1 MTPLSSTASNG
12 LMELDFSQQIHYV
25 WALLPEIVLCVWGMI
40 VLIAGVSG
48 KHQDADDGA
57 AGDPSFGPK
66 SDLGW
71 LTLLGILL
79 AAGANGWLYGVNEV
93 GDSSMIAVD
102 GFRLFANW
110 IFLLAAALTVL
121 ISFVYIYRLR
131 LQAGEFYA
139 LILFATAGM
148 MFMAGA
154 RDLIVI
160 FLGLEVM
167 SIAVYALAAFNRRD
181 RKSAEAGLKYFLLGA
196 FSTGFFLYGI
206 ALVYG
211 ATGSTNIAAINT
223 SVASMAA
230 SPGLLVVAIALLA
243 IGFGFKVS
251 AVPFHM
257 WTPDVYEGA
266 PTPVTAWMSAAV
278 KAAAFVAF
286 FRVFLVGF
294 DAAYDTWFPIMWWLA
309 AITMVTANL
318 IALVQTNVKRML
330 AYSSIAHAGYLLVA
344 LTAANENAA
353 AGMLFYLLIYTLM
366 NIGAFAVVMS
376 VAHQAE
382 ERLYIDDYAGF
393 GWAQPGIGLF
403 LTIFLLSL
411 AGFPGTGGF
420 MGKIY
425 LLQGAADSELWVLSV
440 ILVLSTVASYW
451 YYLRVAW
458 VMWMKEPTS
467 KDQHSLVVVPLPMC
481 LALIVCV
488 GLIIYTGIFPG
499 AAIDFARSSVQGLG
513 SLGGGMLGLGL

>member
-1 MTPLSSTASNG
+1 
-12 LMELDFSQQIHYV
+12 MELDFSRPLHYW
-25 WALLPEIVLCVWGMI
+25 WALMPEIILCVWGMI
-40 VLIAGVSG
+40 VLVAGVSG
-48 KHQDADDGA
+48 KHKAPERG
-57 AGDPSFGPK
+57 GDPSFSGGA
-66 SDLGW
+66 DLGW
-71 LTLLGILL
+71 LALLGLLL
-79 AAGANGWLYGVNEV
+79 AGMANGWLYGITET
-93 GDSSMIAVD
+93 GDTSMVAVD

-110 IFLLAAALTVL
+110 ILLIAAALSIL
-121 ISFVYIYRLR
+121 ISFAYVYRQR
-131 LQAGEFYA
+131 LQAGEFYG
-139 LILFATAGM
+139 LILLATAGM

-167 SIAVYALAAFNRRD
+167 SVAVYALTAFNRRD

-196 FSTGFFLYGI
+196 FSTGFLLYGI

-211 ATGSTNIAAINT
+211 ATGSTNLAAVGSSIT
-223 SVASMAA
+223 TGAA
-230 SPGLLVVAIALLA
+230 SPGILTIGMAMLA

-266 PTPVTAWMSAAV
+266 PMPVTAFMSASV

-286 FRVFLVGF
+286 LRVFVVGF
-294 DAAYDTWFPIMWWLA
+294 DAAYETWYPILWWLA
-309 AITMVTANL
+309 ALTMVAANL
-318 IALVQTNVKRML
+318 IALVQSNVKRML

-344 LTAANENAA
+344 ITAANESAA
-353 AGMLFYLLIYTLM
+353 AGLLFYLLVYALM
-366 NIGAFAVVMS
+366 NIGAFAIVLG

-382 ERLYIDDYAGF
+382 ERLQVEDYSGF
-393 GWAQPGIGLF
+393 GWEQPLLGVV

-425 LLQGAADSELWVLSV
+425 LLQGAAESELWVLAV
-440 ILVLSTVASYW
+440 ILVLTTLASYW

-458 VMWMKEPTS
+458 FMWMRTATS
-467 KDQHSLVVVPLPMC
+467 EWQHDLVITPLPTR
-481 LALIVCV
+481 LALLASVA
-488 GLIIYTGIFPG
+488 IILYTGLFPG
-499 AAIDFARSSVQGLG
+499 AALRFARASVQGLG
-513 SLGGGMLGLGL
+513 TLGGGMLGLGP